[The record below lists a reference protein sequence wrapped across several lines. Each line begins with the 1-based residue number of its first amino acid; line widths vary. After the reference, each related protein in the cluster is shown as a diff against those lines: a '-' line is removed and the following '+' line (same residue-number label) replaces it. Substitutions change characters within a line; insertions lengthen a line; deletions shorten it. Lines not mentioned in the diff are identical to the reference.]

1 MAEVRRKI
9 RGTIKVEFEMSSGK
23 LDKFEMGEYIKK
35 QMKSHLTE
43 EWQTSR
49 CNPLMSTFKFKQ
61 VFGER

>member
-1 MAEVRRKI
+1 MRKKI
-9 RGTIKVEFEMSSGK
+9 RGRITVEFEMSSEK
-23 LDKFEMGEYIKK
+23 LDKSEMGEYIKK

-49 CNPLMSTFKFKQ
+49 CKPLMSTFKFRQ